1 MLLGVLLCVGIVII
15 AAMPFTLQVMVE
27 TVMKKKGLAV
37 DLEADTEVVEEDT
50 VEVVMEEEPVEDMVE
65 EELEEDVEL
74 EGDVEEEWVEVEE
87 VGYL

>member
-1 MLLGVLLCVGIVII
+1 
-15 AAMPFTLQVMVE
+15 MPFTLQVMVE

-65 EELEEDVEL
+65 EEEWEELEEDVEL